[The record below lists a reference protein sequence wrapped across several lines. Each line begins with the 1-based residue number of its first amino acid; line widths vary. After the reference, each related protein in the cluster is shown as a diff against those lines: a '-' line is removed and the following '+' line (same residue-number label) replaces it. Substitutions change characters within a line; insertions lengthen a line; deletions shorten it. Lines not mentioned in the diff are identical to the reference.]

1 MKFIYR
7 FRIPCRAI
15 ALVFLIVVS
24 IFARANAGDSITSAG
39 DILQFVLPAAGAG
52 MTLWHRDGQGALQL
66 EESVGATMALTYSLK
81 YGVNERRPN
90 GGNQSLPSGHAS
102 ISFSAAEFIRKRYGW
117 EYGVPAYATAAFV
130 GYSRVEAR
138 EHYPHD
144 VLAAAAIG
152 IASSYIFTR
161 PYKGWNIEAEG
172 GGKYIGIRLTR
183 SW

>member
-1 MKFIYR
+1 MELR
-7 FRIPCRAI
+7 TPRRAT
-15 ALVFLIVVS
+15 ALALLLLIFYSAV
-24 IFARANAGDSITSAG
+24 ILANAGDSLAAAG

-52 MTLWHRDGQGALQL
+52 MTLWQRDGQGALQL
-66 EESVGATMALTYSLK
+66 GESVGTTLALTYSLK
-81 YGVNERRPN
+81 YGLNERRPN
-90 GGNQSLPSGHAS
+90 GGFQSFPSGHTS

-144 VLAAAAIG
+144 VLAGAAIG

-161 PYKGWNIEAEG
+161 PYKGWNLQAEG
-172 GGKYIGIRLTR
+172 GSKYIGLRLAR